1 MGISLSGGI
10 GPLRAS
16 IPLTGGRRRS
26 GPGLTEQLV
35 RVALMLLALPVIAI
49 YFAVKYGY
57 PRAKRFYTHPDPQ
70 VRRKCRF
77 GTAIVLT
84 VLFAISA
91 VSALAQTHFG
101 DAVFATVM
109 CVGLGYWAY
118 RESDSRRSERSGG
131 VDPHNH
137 ALGNAPAPYNSPPAG
152 EPEPYQFI
160 DTRAHRR

>member
-35 RVALMLLALPVIAI
+35 RLALMLLALPFIAI
-49 YFAVKYGY
+49 YVAVKYGY

-70 VRRKCRF
+70 VRRKRRF

-84 VLFAISA
+84 ALFAMSA
-91 VSALAQTHFG
+91 VSSVARTHFG
-101 DAVFATVM
+101 DAVFATVL

-118 RESDSRRSERSGG
+118 RESGRRRRARSGG
-131 VDPHNH
+131 VGPHNH
-137 ALGNAPAPYNSPPAG
+137 APGIAPAPYNSPPAG

-160 DTRAHRR
+160 DTRAQRR